1 MGVKVTL
8 TVEAGDGL
16 LSHVDAESDTYEAA
30 MDAARAQIPEGS
42 KAIAIRAAWGDE

>member
-16 LSHVDAESDTYEAA
+16 FSHVEAKGETYEAA
-30 MDAARAQIPEGS
+30 MAAARTQIPDGS
-42 KAIAIRAAWGDE
+42 KAIAIRTTRDQE